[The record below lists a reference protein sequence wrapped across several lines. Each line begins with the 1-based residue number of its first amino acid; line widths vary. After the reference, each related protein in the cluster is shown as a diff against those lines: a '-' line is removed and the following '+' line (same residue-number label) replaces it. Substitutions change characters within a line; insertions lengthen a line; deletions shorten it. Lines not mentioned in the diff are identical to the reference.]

1 MIQQCLIFSVAHGW
15 QMIFLH
21 SFFLRSTNRAPN
33 MDANS
38 SDEHPSVSN
47 DERYAEGDSDNEGNH
62 LIFFNIVL

>member
-1 MIQQCLIFSVAHGW
+1 
-15 QMIFLH
+15 
-21 SFFLRSTNRAPN
+21 